1 MRYYLAID
9 IGASS
14 GRHILGHVEEG
25 KLILE
30 EVYRFDN
37 LQAHRNGHDCW
48 DMDNLWHGIIGGL
61 KACKEVGKIPVTV
74 GIDTWAVDYVL
85 LDEKNQVIGDAVAY
99 RDIRTEGMK
108 EIGNSIIPANEL
120 YSRTGTQYQ
129 SFNTIYQPMA
139 LKKEHPEQQ
148 ENAKRILMIPEYF
161 NFRLTSVK
169 QNEYTNASSTNL
181 VNAVRMAI

>member
-48 DMDNLWHGIIGGL
+48 DKLYFFRQILNIEITPFLGL
-61 KACKEVGKIPVTV
+61 
-74 GIDTWAVDYVL
+74 L
-85 LDEKNQVIGDAVAY
+85 
-99 RDIRTEGMK
+99 
-108 EIGNSIIPANEL
+108 
-120 YSRTGTQYQ
+120 
-129 SFNTIYQPMA
+129 
-139 LKKEHPEQQ
+139 
-148 ENAKRILMIPEYF
+148 
-161 NFRLTSVK
+161 
-169 QNEYTNASSTNL
+169 
-181 VNAVRMAI
+181 